1 MAVERAKARCAVL
14 VGPQGSGKTTLLESI
29 LFRTGAI
36 LRQGRIPEG
45 NTVGDSS
52 TEARAREMSV
62 EPNFA
67 HCSYLGEPWFF
78 VDYPGNIELS
88 QDSLNLIMAADIV
101 IVVAEPDDSRSFVLS
116 NYLRFL
122 DDHDIPH
129 ILFINKMDESETP
142 VRVVL
147 EAFRGVSSRPLILR
161 QVPIREDGKVV
172 GAVDLVSERA
182 WRYRER
188 EPSERIEIPESVA
201 EREAEAREGMLE
213 ALSDFDDE
221 LLEQLLEDVVPPTE
235 TIYRSMTDDLHKDLI
250 VEVMLGAASHGNGV
264 ERLLKALRHE
274 CPSVEETAER
284 LGIPQSEAFSAAVF
298 KTMHL
303 PHTGKMSISRV
314 LRGSLKDGDTI
325 AGHRISGLL
334 SLMGGNTE
342 RTSEAK
348 AGDVVAIPRLENL
361 QTGDFITAGGKAEEN
376 PLPGIELLPP
386 VYALALNA
394 QNQQEEVKLST
405 SLEKLLEE
413 DPSLSIEHREA
424 TGEFVLRGQG
434 EIHLQLAA
442 ARLDDRFN
450 VKVLTAHPKTTY
462 KETIRG
468 TTDKHARHKK
478 QSGGHGQFADIRVRI
493 KPLERSEGFRFE
505 DEITGGVVPRQ
516 YIPAVEHGV
525 QDALG
530 RGPLGFPVVD
540 LAVTLYDGQHH
551 SVDSSEMAFKIAG
564 RLSMTEGLPDCEP
577 VLLEPIF
584 ETLIDVPNLFTNKVH
599 GLVSSRRGQVL
610 EFDARPGWTGWDRV
624 RALLPEVALRDLIV
638 ELRSLSHGAA
648 SYSTR
653 FDHYQELHGKDAERV
668 IEERKHESAAA

>member
-1 MAVERAKARCAVL
+1 MARGRARARCAVL

-29 LFRTGAI
+29 LFRAGAI
-36 LRQGRIPEG
+36 PRQGRIAER

-52 TEARAREMSV
+52 AEARAREMSI

-67 HCSYLGEPWFF
+67 HCTYLDEPWFF

-88 QDSLNLIMAADIV
+88 QDSLNLVMAADIV
-101 IVVAEPDDSRSFVLS
+101 IVVAEPDDSHSFVLS
-116 NYLRFL
+116 NYLKFL
-122 DDHDIPH
+122 DDHNVPH
-129 ILFINKMDESETP
+129 ILFINKMDEAETP
-142 VRVVL
+142 VRTLL
-147 EAFRGVSSRPLILR
+147 EAFRGVSSRPMILR
-161 QVPIREDGKVV
+161 QVPIRENGKVV

-188 EPSERIEIPESVA
+188 EPSERIDMPESVA
-201 EREAEAREGMLE
+201 ERESEAREGMLE
-213 ALSDFDDE
+213 ALSDFDDD

-235 TIYRSMTDDLHKDLI
+235 TVYRSMTDDLHKDLI
-250 VEVMLGAASHGNGV
+250 VEVMFGAASHGNGV

-274 CPSVEETAER
+274 CPSVDETAER
-284 LGIPQSEAFSAAVF
+284 LGVPPGDAFSASVF

-314 LRGSLKDGDTI
+314 WRGSLKDGDAI
-325 AGHRISGLL
+325 AGHRVSGLL
-334 SLMGGNTE
+334 TLMGGETA
-342 RTSEAK
+342 RASEAL
-348 AGDVVAIPRLENL
+348 AGDVVAIPRLDEL
-361 QTGDFITAGGKAEEN
+361 KTGDFITPSGKADSS

-386 VYALALNA
+386 VYGLALTA
-394 QNQQEEVKLST
+394 KNQQEEVKLST

-413 DPSLSIEHREA
+413 DPALSVEQRED
-424 TGEFVLRGQG
+424 TSEFVLHGQG
-434 EIHLQLAA
+434 EIHLKLAA

-450 VKVLTAHPKTTY
+450 VEVLTTLPKTTY

-468 TTDKHARHKK
+468 TADIHARHKK

-493 KPLERSEGFRFE
+493 EALERGKGFRFE

-516 YIPAVEHGV
+516 YIPAVEQGIKE
-525 QDALG
+525 AL
-530 RGPLGFPVVD
+530 RQGPLGFPVVD

-564 RLSMTEGLPDCEP
+564 RLSMSEGLPECEP

-610 EFDARPGWTGWDRV
+610 EFDARPGWSGWDRV
-624 RALLPEVALRDLIV
+624 RALMPEVALHDLIT
-638 ELRSLSHGAA
+638 ELRSISQGAG
-648 SYSTR
+648 SYSTH
-653 FDHYQELHGKDAERV
+653 FDHYQELFGKDAARV
-668 IEERKHESAAA
+668 IDERKHESAAA

>member
-36 LRQGRIPEG
+36 LRQGRIAEG

-52 TEARAREMSV
+52 TEARAREMSI

-78 VDYPGNIELS
+78 IDYPGNIELS
-88 QDSLNLIMAADIV
+88 QDSLNLIMAADVV

-116 NYLRFL
+116 SYLRFL

-129 ILFINKMDESETP
+129 ILFINKMDESEAP
-142 VRVVL
+142 VRGVL

-188 EPSERIEIPESVA
+188 EPSERIEIPDSVA

-213 ALSDFDDE
+213 ALSDFDDD

-235 TIYRSMTDDLHKDLI
+235 TIYASMTDDLHKDLI

-284 LGIPQSEAFSAAVF
+284 LGIPPSDTFSAAVF
-298 KTMHL
+298 KTIHL

-334 SLMGGNTE
+334 SLMGGDAE
-342 RTSEAK
+342 RISEAK
-348 AGDVVAIPRLENL
+348 TGDVIAIPRLENL
-361 QTGDFITAGGKAEEN
+361 QTGDFITPGGKAADN
-376 PLPGIELLPP
+376 PLPKIELLPP
-386 VYALALNA
+386 VYALALSA
-394 QNQQEEVKLST
+394 VNQQEEVKLST

-450 VKVLTAHPKTTY
+450 VKVLTALPRTTY

-468 TTDKHARHKK
+468 TADTHARHKK

-493 KPLERSEGFRFE
+493 KPLERGEGFRFE

-516 YIPAVEHGV
+516 YIPAVEHGI
-525 QDALG
+525 QEALG

-564 RLSMTEGLPDCEP
+564 RVSMAEGLPDCEP

-610 EFDARPGWTGWDRV
+610 EFDARLGWSGWDRV
-624 RALLPEVALRDLIV
+624 RALLPEVALHDLII

-648 SYSTR
+648 SYSTQ
-653 FDHYQELHGKDAERV
+653 FDHYQELLGKDAERV
-668 IEERKHESAAA
+668 IEERKYESAAA